1 MRGNKSYFYSCNP
14 VNSVRFWVYVYVS
27 ITLLRT
33 IDKCR
38 ARWRG
43 TGNDDYGAASQ
54 GRRTSRRA
62 GIPAASPPAAPSR
75 EAVSARI
82 FFFFF
87 TAIPDPRDTPRERM
101 SLWILTPSSLPHP
114 RKISIIYQAEEKER
128 RKLEKETRGKLA
140 RRGRGREGA
149 GRKGQIVPVKLIV
162 TKNARRKGN

>member
-1 MRGNKSYFYSCNP
+1 
-14 VNSVRFWVYVYVS
+14 
-27 ITLLRT
+27 
-33 IDKCR
+33 
-38 ARWRG
+38 
-43 TGNDDYGAASQ
+43 
-54 GRRTSRRA
+54 
-62 GIPAASPPAAPSR
+62 
-75 EAVSARI
+75 
-82 FFFFF
+82 
-87 TAIPDPRDTPRERM
+87 M